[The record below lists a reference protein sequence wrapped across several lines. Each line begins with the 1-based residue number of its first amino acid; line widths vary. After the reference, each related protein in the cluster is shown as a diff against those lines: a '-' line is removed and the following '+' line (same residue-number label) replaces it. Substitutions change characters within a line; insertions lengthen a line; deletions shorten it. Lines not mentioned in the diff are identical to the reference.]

1 MTQPYVSPD
10 LRRQVAKDANHR
22 CGYCLSDEVLTGLP
36 LSIDHIVPVSAGG
49 PTTRENLWLA
59 CRPCNEFKGAQTH
72 VEDPETGE
80 TVPLFNPRTQD
91 WHAHFAW
98 SDDKTRIIGLTPTG
112 RATVMALQL
121 NRSILVKARRRWVMA
136 GWHPPQE

>member
-1 MTQPYVSPD
+1 VTPPSIPPN
-10 LRRQVAKDANHR
+10 LRRQVAKDAGHR
-22 CGYCLSDEVLTGLP
+22 CGYCLSDEVLTGVS
-36 LSIDHIVPVSAGG
+36 LSIDHIVPVAAGG

-72 VEDPETGE
+72 AEDPETGE
-80 TVPLFNPRTQD
+80 TAPLFNPRTQD

-98 SDDKTRIIGLTPTG
+98 NDDKTRIIGLTPTG

-136 GWHPPQE
+136 GWHPPKE

>member
-1 MTQPYVSPD
+1 VTRSYVSPD
-10 LRRQVAKDANHR
+10 LRRQVAKDAGHR

-36 LSIDHIVPVSAGG
+36 LSVDHIVPVAAGG

-72 VEDPETGE
+72 AEDPETGE
-80 TVPLFNPRTQD
+80 IVPLFNPRTQD
-91 WHAHFAW
+91 RHAHFAW
-98 SDDKTRIIGLTPTG
+98 NDDKTRIIGLTPTG

-121 NRSILVKARRRWVMA
+121 NRSILVRARWRWVMA

>member
-1 MTQPYVSPD
+1 VTPPSIPPN
-10 LRRQVAKDANHR
+10 LRRQVARDAGHR
-22 CGYCLSDEVLTGLP
+22 CGYCLSDEILTGVS
-36 LSIDHIVPVSAGG
+36 LSIDHIVPVAAGG
-49 PTTRENLWLA
+49 LTTRENLWLA

-72 VEDPETGE
+72 AEDPETGE

-98 SDDKTRIIGLTPTG
+98 SDDKTHIIGLTPTG

-121 NRSILVKARRRWVMA
+121 NRSILVKARRRWIMA